1 MRVQVR
7 LLVLLLGLAAWPSTG
22 RAEKVRTNASAKV
35 VNRPGEQGKVV
46 VKVKEGQT
54 MTVLAKEGRWL
65 KVRVSGRTGYIPRSK
80 VDMPEGDEEIT
91 RNTRRRAFVD
101 GRGTK
106 RGFGGEAGPDDRI
119 GADALGDNA
128 PSGDDGADEGD
139 GGDDEAGEDTKKP
152 PKSGKKPPKAGKKP
166 PKGGDDGGEDED
178 PVAEKGG
185 KGGGDDEPVEDE
197 TTDDSEPTDDRVK
210 ATVAAKTVAYAEP
223 SKESEESFKAKPSDT
238 LFVEST
244 KGKWTEVSVEDG
256 DIGWIQTSKLD
267 IEGRDDG
274 EGESNGPRGRMI
286 DVRARL
292 GFTLVSQSL
301 SSSGGGTTKWPDKY
315 TVGSS
320 SVAIMLSGGVLVPFK
335 KQYLIGGELTYDI
348 SKAIPGIAFDPD
360 GGGPNGGPMQS
371 QTTGFTIH
379 NVNARGVFGYPFKN
393 SKRGTVLFG
402 RLGYHYESFQVDN
415 VKDLAKNNAK
425 LPSEN
430 IQGPMLGV
438 ALAVPMVTQKLGLR
452 ISLDAILIG
461 GSVTQTKNLEDGAN
475 PKVTKLT
482 LGVGATY
489 RWKPSLDLS
498 AGYDLNYASLSFGAP
513 VMSSMRG
520 HTGTS
525 VARKDT
531 NHTVAIGIA
540 KAF

>member
-7 LLVLLLGLAAWPSTG
+7 LLVLLLGLAAAPSISH
-22 RAEKVRTNASAKV
+22 AEKVRTNASAKV
-35 VNRPGEQGKVV
+35 VNRPGEQGTVV

-54 MTVLAKEGRWL
+54 MTVLAREGRWI
-65 KVRVSGRTGYIPRSK
+65 KVRVLGRTGFIPRSK

-119 GADALGDNA
+119 GADAVG
-128 PSGDDGADEGD
+128 DGAQSGEDSEEKG
-139 GGDDEAGEDTKKP
+139 GGDDEGEETKA
-152 PKSGKKPPKAGKKP
+152 PKGKKPPKVKKP
-166 PKGGDDGGEDED
+166 PKGGDDGEDED
-178 PVAEKGG
+178 PIAEKGG
-185 KGGGDDEPVEDE
+185 KGGDDEGSDEE
-197 TTDDSEPTDDRVK
+197 TTDDSEPADDRVK

-223 SKESEESFKAKPSDT
+223 SKDSDESFKAKPSDT

-274 EGESNGPRGRMI
+274 GDGEGGPTGRMI

-301 SSSGGGTTKWPDKY
+301 TSTGGGTTKWPDKY
-315 TVGSS
+315 DVGSS

-348 SKAIPGIAFDPD
+348 SKAIPGISFDPD
-360 GGGPNGGPMQS
+360 GGGPNGGPMPQ

-402 RLGYHYESFQVDN
+402 RLGYHYEAFRVDDVTN
-415 VKDLAKNNAK
+415 LTKNNAK

-430 IQGPMLGV
+430 IKGPMLGV
-438 ALAVPMVTQKLGLR
+438 AFAVPLLTQKVGLR
-452 ISLDAILIG
+452 ISLDAMLVG

-475 PKVTKLT
+475 PSVTKIT
-482 LGVGATY
+482 LGAGVTY
-489 RWKPSLDLS
+489 RWKPGIDLS
-498 AGYDLNYASLSFGAP
+498 GGYDLNYASLKFGAP
-513 VMSSMRG
+513 IATSMRG
-520 HTGTS
+520 HTGTG

-531 NHTVAIGIA
+531 NHTVAVGIA

>member
-7 LLVLLLGLAAWPSTG
+7 LLVLLLGLAAVPSISH
-22 RAEKVRTNASAKV
+22 AEKKVKVTTNASAKV

-46 VKVKEGQT
+46 IKVKEGQT
-54 MTVLAKEGRWL
+54 MTVVAREGRWL
-65 KVRVSGRTGYIPRSK
+65 KVRVLGRTGFIPRSK
-80 VDMPEGDEEIT
+80 VDMAEGDEEIT

-106 RGFGGEAGPDDRI
+106 RGFGGEAGPDDRV
-119 GADALGDNA
+119 GADAVG
-128 PSGDDGADEGD
+128 DGARSDDEGS
-139 GGDDEAGEDTKKP
+139 DEGETTKP
-152 PKSGKKPPKAGKKP
+152 RAKPPKAGKKP
-166 PKGGDDGGEDED
+166 PKGGDDE
-178 PVAEKGG
+178 
-185 KGGGDDEPVEDE
+185 GDDEGGAEGGDE
-197 TTDDSEPTDDRVK
+197 AVADDEGSDEETKDDSDPVDDRVK
-210 ATVAAKTVAYAEP
+210 ATVEAKTVAYAEP
-223 SKESEESFKAKPSDT
+223 SKNSDESFKAKPSDT

-274 EGESNGPRGRMI
+274 GDEGGPRGRMI

-301 SSSGGGTTKWPDKY
+301 SSAGGGTTKWPDKY

-320 SVAIMLSGGVLVPFK
+320 SVAVMLSGGVLVPFK

-348 SKAIPGIAFDPD
+348 SKAIPGISFDPD
-360 GGGPNGGPMQS
+360 GGGPNGGPMPS

-402 RLGYHYESFQVDN
+402 RLGYHYEAFRVDDVTN
-415 VKDLAKNNAK
+415 LTKNNAK

-430 IQGPMLGV
+430 ISGPMLGV
-438 ALAVPMVTQKLGLR
+438 AFSVPVLTQKIGLR

-461 GSVTQTKNLEDGAN
+461 GNVTQTKNLEDGAD
-475 PKVTKLT
+475 PKVTKVT
-482 LGVGATY
+482 LGAGVTY
-489 RWKPSLDLS
+489 RWKPGIDLS
-498 AGYDLNYASLSFGAP
+498 GGYDLNYASLSFGAP
-513 VMSSMRG
+513 IATSMRG

-525 VARKDT
+525 VSRKDT
-531 NHTVAIGIA
+531 NHTVAVGIA